1 MKMAKFILYKD
12 DAREFRWRFKA
23 SNGKI
28 IADSGE
34 GYINKQD
41 AVNGIS
47 FIRKY
52 AAGADFEDLT
62 IQRW

>member
-1 MKMAKFILYKD
+1 MAKFLLYKD

-34 GYINKQD
+34 GYINKRD
-41 AVNGIS
+41 AIDGIN
-47 FIRKY
+47 FVKNY
-52 AAGADFEDLT
+52 AANADFGDLT
-62 IQRW
+62 VQRW